1 VQEVQEVQRVQDS
14 PAAPVARIA
23 PLARLAPFAL
33 VTLLI
38 LCGAGVA
45 YAQFGRGF
53 GGFFRVRP
61 HYADANTFG
70 HGFNYCRVMYTSN
83 RREAGGQG
91 WSTDYPDA
99 ERNFSKRLAELT
111 KMRVSK
117 DPSGEAEYIVVH
129 LTDPEMLQC
138 AYISMEDAGT
148 AQLTD
153 AEVVAL
159 RTYLL
164 KGGFLW
170 VDDYWG
176 DAAFEQWLHELG
188 RVLPPADY
196 PVIDIPTGHPIFRT
210 LFDVQKLPQI
220 PSIQFWRGSGGDT
233 SERGEESAVPDFQGV
248 NDKHGNLMVVMTHD
262 TDVAD
267 AWEREGEDVRFFY
280 QFSPDGYAMGLNV
293 LMYAMTH

>member
-1 VQEVQEVQRVQDS
+1 MSDGSHCIRTS
-14 PAAPVARIA
+14 HPRTFRRTAARIA
-23 PLARLAPFAL
+23 PLALIAL
-33 VTLLI
+33 LLVS
-38 LCGAGVA
+38 AAA

-53 GGFFRVRP
+53 GGFFRIRP
-61 HYADANTFG
+61 RFADANTFG

-99 ERNFSKRLAELT
+99 ERNFSKRLGELT

-117 DPSGEAEYIVVH
+117 DPTGEPNHIVVR
-129 LTDPEMLQC
+129 LTDPDLYQC

-148 AQLTD
+148 ALLSD
-153 AEVVAL
+153 AEVEGL
-159 RTYLL
+159 RAYLL

-170 VDDYWG
+170 LDDYWG
-176 DAAFEQWLHELG
+176 DAAYDQWVHELD
-188 RVLPPADY
+188 RVLPPTEY
-196 PVIDIPTGHPIFRT
+196 PIFDHPVFRT
-210 LFDVQKLPQI
+210 LFDVKKLPQI

-233 SERGEESAVPDFQGV
+233 SERGEESAVPDFKGV
-248 NDKHGNLMVVMTHD
+248 NDKHGNLIVIMMHD

-267 AWEREGEDVRFFY
+267 SWEREGEDVRFFY
-280 QFSPDGYAMGLNV
+280 EFSPDGYAIGLNV

>member
-1 VQEVQEVQRVQDS
+1 MNRILAVAVLLLAC
-14 PAAPVARIA
+14 AAAA
-23 PLARLAPFAL
+23 
-33 VTLLI
+33 
-38 LCGAGVA
+38 A

-61 HYADANTFG
+61 HFADAKTFG

-117 DPSGEAEYIVVH
+117 DPTGEPNHIVVR
-129 LTDPEMLQC
+129 LTDPELDQC
-138 AYISMEDAGT
+138 VYISMEDAGT
-148 AQLTD
+148 AQLSD
-153 AEVVAL
+153 AEVEAL

-176 DAAFEQWLHELG
+176 DTADQQWLHELA
-188 RVLPPADY
+188 RVLPPDQY
-196 PVIDIPTGHPIFRT
+196 PVFDITPQHPVFRT
-210 LFDVQKLPQI
+210 LFDVKKLPQI

-233 SERGEESAVPDFQGV
+233 SERGEESAVPDFTGV
-248 NDKHGNLMVVMTHD
+248 NDKRGNLIVIMMHD

-267 AWEREGEDVRFFY
+267 SWEREGEDVRFFY
-280 QFSPDGYAMGLNV
+280 QFSPDGYAIGLNV

>member
-1 VQEVQEVQRVQDS
+1 VQSVRKVQ
-14 PAAPVARIA
+14 PAALIALIVAG
-23 PLARLAPFAL
+23 
-33 VTLLI
+33 TLLI
-38 LCGAGVA
+38 GFANA
-45 YAQFGRGF
+45 AWAQFGRGF

-61 HYADANTFG
+61 RFADANTFG

-111 KMRVSK
+111 KMRVSR
-117 DPSGEAEYIVVH
+117 DPTGEPNHIVVR
-129 LTDPEMLQC
+129 LTDQDLYQC
-138 AYISMEDAGT
+138 SYISIEDGGT

-153 AEVVAL
+153 AEVEGL
-159 RTYLL
+159 RSYLL

-176 DAAFEQWLHELG
+176 DAAWDQWLHELD
-188 RVLPPADY
+188 RVLPPAEY
-196 PVIDIPTGHPIFRT
+196 PLIDVTVDHPMFRT
-210 LFDVQKLPQI
+210 LLDVKKLPQI

-233 SERGEESAVPDFQGV
+233 SERGDESAVPDFKGV
-248 NDKHGNLMVVMTHD
+248 NDKHGNLIVLMTHD
-262 TDVAD
+262 TDIAD

-280 QFSPDGYAMGLNV
+280 QFSPEGYAVGLNV
-293 LMYAMTH
+293 LLYAMTH